1 MCNCI
6 QKEKL
11 DNPRLGYYDY
21 VFLCKK
27 LDGQN
32 KVITITSTNDSQAK
46 QLAEQKCSKE
56 EENKNDQ

>member
-11 DNPRLGYYDY
+11 PKKVGYWDY

-27 LDGQN
+27 ADGKN
-32 KVITITSTNDSQAK
+32 RVITIIDGTNDSQAK
-46 QLAEQKCSKE
+46 QLAEQKCLE
-56 EENKNDQ
+56 E